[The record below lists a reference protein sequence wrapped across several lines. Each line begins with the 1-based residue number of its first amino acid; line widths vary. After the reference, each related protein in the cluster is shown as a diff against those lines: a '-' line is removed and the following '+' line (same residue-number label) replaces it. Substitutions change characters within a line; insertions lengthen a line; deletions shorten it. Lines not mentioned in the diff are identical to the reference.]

1 MYLKRLKEV
10 TREHRPSLNGN
21 GGKKR
26 TDLFLFADTN
36 EKFGWF
42 SKRLPPSAL
51 CFSRLLISVFT

>member
-10 TREHRPSLNGN
+10 TREHRPSLNGKRGG

-26 TDLFLFADTN
+26 TDFFLFADTN

-51 CFSRLLISVFT
+51 SFLGF